1 MDRVHAGQDQDGLTK
16 IASDEGWFFNPF
28 DPEVHAD
35 PYPTYKRLRDTDP
48 VHQSP
53 FGGLILTRYS
63 DMARVLRDPT
73 MSSDFRNVELPFDVV
88 QGPAQQLEDRQPSM
102 LFLDPPDHDR
112 LRNLVHKAFTARRI
126 EHLRSKVVEVVDD
139 LIARGREKGELD
151 LVTDFAYP
159 LPVAII
165 CDLLSVPLEDQEIF
179 RSWSRDLVQTLDPI
193 VTQDTMQRALESA
206 DAFKDYFRD
215 LLESRRKHAQDDLLS
230 ALIAAED
237 EGNKLTEEELLVTL
251 TLLLV
256 AGHETT
262 VNLISNGMLALLQN
276 PREWQRL
283 VDEPTLIRSAIEEL
297 LRFDS
302 PVQFVARIPL
312 EDMQIDG
319 HQVEKH
325 HEIVCILGAGNRD
338 PQQFPEPDRLDIAR
352 RDNKHLAFSA
362 GTHFCLG
369 ASLARLEGQI
379 AISALA
385 EQMPDIEPATLAPE
399 RRPTV
404 TLRGLEKLPVKTGS

>member
-1 MDRVHAGQDQDGLTK
+1 VEQRPSSGTDIAGED
-16 IASDEGWFFNPF
+16 GWFFNPF

-53 FGGLILTRYS
+53 FGGLILTRYA
-63 DMARVLRDPT
+63 DIARVLRDPR
-73 MSSDFRNVELPFDVV
+73 MSSDFRNVELPFDVA

-126 EHLRSKVVEVVDD
+126 EHLRSKVIEVVDE
-139 LIARGREKGELD
+139 LIARGREKSEMD

-165 CDLLSVPLEDQEIF
+165 CDLLSVPLQDQAIF

-193 VTQDTMQRALESA
+193 VTQETMQRALESA
-206 DAFKDYFRD
+206 DAFKDYFRGVI
-215 LLESRRKHAQDDLLS
+215 ESRRKHPQDDVLS
-230 ALIAAED
+230 ALITAED
-237 EGNKLTEEELLVTL
+237 EGKKLTEEELLVTL

-262 VNLISNGMLALLQN
+262 VNLISNGMLALLEN

-283 VDEPTLIRSAIEEL
+283 VDDPTLIRSTVEEL
-297 LRFDS
+297 LRYDS

-312 EDMQIDG
+312 EDIEIDG
-319 HQVEKH
+319 RRVAKH
-325 HEIVCILGAGNRD
+325 HEIVCILGAANRD
-338 PQQFPEPDRLDIAR
+338 PHQFEEPDRLDIAR

-385 EQMPDIEPATLAPE
+385 KEMPSMQPTTAAPE

-404 TLRGLEKLPVKTGS
+404 TLRGLEKLMVTTAA

>member
-1 MDRVHAGQDQDGLTK
+1 MS
-16 IASDEGWFFNPF
+16 ISDPSVDLAAAPEEDWFFNPF
-28 DPEVHAD
+28 DPDVHAN
-35 PYPTYKRLRDTDP
+35 PYPTYSRLRTTDP

-53 FGGLILTRYS
+53 FGGLILTRYA
-63 DMARVLRDPT
+63 DIAQVLRDPR
-73 MSSDFRNVELPFDVV
+73 MSSDFRNIELPFDVV
-88 QGPAQQLEDRQPSM
+88 QGPAQQLEERQPSM

-126 EHLRSKVVEVVDD
+126 ERLRSTISAVVDD
-139 LIARGREKGELD
+139 LIARARERGRMD
-151 LVTDFAYP
+151 LVADFAYP
-159 LPVAII
+159 LPVTII
-165 CDLLSVPLEDQEIF
+165 CDLLSVPVEDQEVF
-179 RSWSRDLVQTLDPI
+179 RKWSRDLVQTLDPI
-193 VTQDTMQRALESA
+193 VTQETMMQALASG
-206 DAFKDYFRD
+206 DAFKDYFRKLID
-215 LLESRRKHAQDDLLS
+215 ERRKDPQDDLLS

-262 VNLISNGMLALLQN
+262 VNLISNGMHALLTHRDQW
-276 PREWQRL
+276 EL
-283 VDEPTLIRSAIEEL
+283 LKSDSSITRSAIEEL

-302 PVQFVARIPL
+302 PVQFVARIPT
-312 EDMQIDG
+312 EDVEIDG
-319 HQVEKH
+319 HHVVKH
-325 HEIVCILGAGNRD
+325 REIVCILGAANRD
-338 PQQFPEPDRLDIAR
+338 PAQFTEPDRLALR
-352 RDNKHLAFSA
+352 RADNRHLAFSA

-385 EQMPDIEPATLAPE
+385 DQLPDIELDGPIE

-404 TLRGLEKLPVKTGS
+404 TLRGLDRLPVSI